1 MKKIQFALVL
11 VTLMLCLNGC
21 TTSVGQNTQNST
33 IAPTEQPLSE
43 KKDESNK
50 EFVEKNEETTATPV
64 PTEDP
69 IVPAFSE
76 EELATM
82 VNTNQTN
89 GEYEYFIRWNAEW
102 SYYIELV
109 RCFEATIP
117 AYIDG
122 IPVKVLGSGSYPI
135 YESDGTFYS
144 ITVPEG
150 VAYISNYALRDSRN
164 LKKVN
169 LPDSVISIGED
180 AFAGTPW
187 ESSLEEEYTIV
198 GDGILYAA
206 NLDKNA
212 KTATIPDGVKDI
224 SYGLFE
230 EHKTLES
237 IVLPEGITVIPES
250 VIRIDIS
257 SFERKLWRYDNLNV
271 IGKAGS
277 YAEKYVN
284 EYTEY
289 NEESYIKGI
298 TMTFQVSE

>member
-1 MKKIQFALVL
+1 
-11 VTLMLCLNGC
+11 
-21 TTSVGQNTQNST
+21 
-33 IAPTEQPLSE
+33 
-43 KKDESNK
+43 
-50 EFVEKNEETTATPV
+50 
-64 PTEDP
+64 
-69 IVPAFSE
+69 
-76 EELATM
+76 M

-224 SYGLFE
+224 S
-230 EHKTLES
+230 
-237 IVLPEGITVIPES
+237 
-250 VIRIDIS
+250 